1 MKTQL
6 TPPFMEPTHIPSS
19 SNTARLWK
27 SFLTTMTPADIPF
40 ISTVKASKL
49 CTAVKK
55 TPATTMH
62 HGLTSHTHLSQCEE
76 IHFWCIPRETSSF
89 VSQLPIQVSQRK
101 ATCNKVH
108 LTVIGVWLFH
118 CHIEWHMDTGLIA
131 TMISSPLEMQKTLTI
146 PQEFKQICSDQGIS
160 TVGNAAGNTED
171 YLDLSGQNLMVPP
184 LPAGFTTKGYVA
196 MVFSCVAGVLGLAS
210 ITL

>member
-1 MKTQL
+1 
-6 TPPFMEPTHIPSS
+6 
-19 SNTARLWK
+19 
-27 SFLTTMTPADIPF
+27 
-40 ISTVKASKL
+40 
-49 CTAVKK
+49 
-55 TPATTMH
+55 
-62 HGLTSHTHLSQCEE
+62 
-76 IHFWCIPRETSSF
+76 
-89 VSQLPIQVSQRK
+89 
-101 ATCNKVH
+101 
-108 LTVIGVWLFH
+108 
-118 CHIEWHMDTGLIA
+118 MDTGLVA